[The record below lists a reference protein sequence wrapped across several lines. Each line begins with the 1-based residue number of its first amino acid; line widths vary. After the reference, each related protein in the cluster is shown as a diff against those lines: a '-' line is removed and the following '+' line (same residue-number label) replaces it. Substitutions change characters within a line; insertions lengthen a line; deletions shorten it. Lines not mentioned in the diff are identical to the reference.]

1 MDAKV
6 RRYGKKAFKFAGAAC
21 AATGVIAISAL
32 VASGAA
38 VGAMV
43 EGFKSAKG
51 TMKRVLEDGEK
62 EVMEIKVSSEVDESE
77 EEKMEL

>member
-1 MDAKV
+1 MNAKV
-6 RRYGKKAFKFAGAAC
+6 RRYGKKAFKIADATC
-21 AATGVIAISAL
+21 AATGVVAISAL

-51 TMKRVLEDGEK
+51 TMKRILEESEK
-62 EVMEIKVSSEVDESE
+62 EEIIVPKTDIDASEME
-77 EEKMEL
+77 EEKF